1 MNRYE
6 CYRILGLSSTASKE
20 DIKKAYRKL
29 AKQWHP
35 DINKSPEATEKFKKI
50 NQAYETLMKEPPRQP
65 FFDFMDIFGG
75 IPRRDFSFSWNSFG
89 GNASITIEIDNLS
102 QADGERIVSLIRD
115 AGFNV
120 KGYKVEIRG

>member
-6 CYRILGLSSTASKE
+6 CYRILGLSPTASEE
-20 DIKKAYRKL
+20 DIKKAYRNL

-35 DINKSPEATEKFKKI
+35 DVNKSPEATEKFKKI
-50 NQAYETLMKEPPRQP
+50 NQAYETLMKAPPRQSP
-65 FFDFMDIFGG
+65 PDFMSIFGDF
-75 IPRRDFSFSWNSFG
+75 PRGGFGFNWHNFG
-89 GNASITIEIDNLS
+89 GKASITLEIDNLS
-102 QADGERIVSLIRD
+102 QADGEKIVSLVRN